1 MTYDRMVNKLQDYLG
16 NGNLLATISDKGME
30 KFLCG
35 CNSRFIRFVNTRCR
49 DLFQGTI
56 KTDNTD

>member
-1 MTYDRMVNKLQDYLG
+1 MTYDRIVNKLQDYLG
-16 NGNLLATISDKGME
+16 NGNLLTTISDKGME